1 MPFVDLALSEAEAL
15 RDFLDEVPGPLG
27 VLEELILQDLELL
40 LVLTLPPLN
49 VAVSRAVV
57 LCLLEKGSDAVVE
70 VFILKFIGR
79 DVESQVGL
87 SLLLGSHAVTE
98 YRTRSSTDPAVSAL
112 VYK

>member
-1 MPFVDLALSEAEAL
+1 MPLVHLALSEAEAL
-15 RDFLDEVPGPLG
+15 RDFLDEVAAPLG

-49 VAVSRAVV
+49 VAVSRTVV
-57 LCLLEKGSDAVVE
+57 LCLLEKGRDAVVE
-70 VFILKFIGR
+70 VFIFKFIGR
-79 DVESQVGL
+79 DVESQVRL
-87 SLLLGSHAVTE
+87 SLLLGSHAVAE